1 LAARSSTVLR
11 KRERTITLIIKF
23 TLFISPSNHS
33 FDFNRLIF
41 SGLLHKIEGEMI
53 LMIKVFKFSEKKIE
67 TSIFFLIVFS
77 SLIFIL
83 ILNLQLGSST
93 LERLIRDIE
102 SDDLFVSSMSSV
114 NHIFINE
121 NNDPLTMKNLTEIF
135 FSLAT
140 SIRTTDHRSFIRNGL
155 PGLSYYDTE
164 IVVAGEG
171 TDLTTLPYESTPPM
185 EVLLKEMEVAEENL
199 KENTSPNNTILPS
212 PEESNIFIYHTHNME
227 SFLPLLKNTTN
238 PKEAITSD
246 ERANIVGLGK
256 YLTSKLINNGLK
268 VHHDKTNINQE
279 LLNRGWNYSASY
291 TVSNEIVSAA
301 TSKYP
306 NLGYFID
313 IHRDSARKGKTTKI
327 IDGKAYAKLYFIVG
341 KENKDYKKNLA
352 FAEKLNAQIENKYPG
367 ISRGVF
373 LKTTADGNGVYNQ
386 DVSDR
391 AILIEVGGV
400 DNNLDELNR
409 TLDIFA
415 QVFTE
420 EYWKENGG
428 RKE

>member
-1 LAARSSTVLR
+1 
-11 KRERTITLIIKF
+11 
-23 TLFISPSNHS
+23 
-33 FDFNRLIF
+33 
-41 SGLLHKIEGEMI
+41 
-53 LMIKVFKFSEKKIE
+53 MIKVIKLSEKKIE
-67 TSIFFLIVFS
+67 RLIFYLILLACFIFFLI
-77 SLIFIL
+77 I
-83 ILNLQLGSST
+83 NLQLGSST
-93 LERLIRDIE
+93 MEKLIRNID
-102 SDDLFVSSMSSV
+102 SDGLFLSSMNSV
-114 NHIFINE
+114 NHSFFNE
-121 NNDPLTMKNLTEIF
+121 NNDPLTLENLTNIF

-171 TDLTTLPYESTPPM
+171 TDLTTLPYESTPPI

-212 PEESNIFIYHTHNME
+212 PEESNVFIYHTHNME

-246 ERANIVGLGK
+246 ERANVIGLGK
-256 YLTSKLINNGLK
+256 YLTSKLLNNGLK
-268 VHHDKTNINQE
+268 VYHDKTNINQE
-279 LLNRGWNYSASY
+279 LLKRDWKYSDSY
-291 TVSNEIVSAA
+291 SMSNEIVNAA

-306 NLGYFID
+306 NLEYFID
-313 IHRDSARKGKTTKI
+313 IHRDSARKEKTTKI
-327 IDGKAYAKLYFIVG
+327 LDGKAYAKLYFIVG

-352 FAEKLNAQIENKYPG
+352 FAEKLNAEIENKYPG

-373 LKTTADGNGVYNQ
+373 LKTKVDGNGVYNQ

-415 QVFTE
+415 EVFADV
-420 EYWKENGG
+420 YWKENEGN
-428 RKE
+428 KE